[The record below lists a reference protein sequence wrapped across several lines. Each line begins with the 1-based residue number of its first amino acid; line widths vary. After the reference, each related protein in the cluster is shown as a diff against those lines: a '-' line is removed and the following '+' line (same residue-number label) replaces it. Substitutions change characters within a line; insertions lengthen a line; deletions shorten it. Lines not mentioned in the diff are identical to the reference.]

1 MKAILR
7 NENECITAFHK
18 GFPLA
23 SVGKSVSAFIAEKPN
38 IFSSGFQFP
47 LMILRESALN
57 HNIKRMADYCSSI
70 GAVLAPHVKTSM
82 APKLAQMQINS
93 GAWALTVANFYQAS
107 VFLNFGFRR
116 FIIGNEVVEPTAI
129 QAIGKINLKP
139 DHQIIFYLNSMAG
152 LEILKSSISKLVEC
166 KIYVLLE
173 IGVEN
178 GRTGIRELSLASEI
192 LDGVAKDDRIE
203 VLGVSG
209 FEGIVPEG
217 ARNLLGEEKIRSFL
231 RKIVL
236 AAKIVAPHVKNEK
249 IIISAGGSSFFDFVM
264 EEFQK
269 HSAPCT
275 VILRSGGYVSHDH
288 DGYGIN
294 YPFLSEVKQK
304 QFYPALELWS
314 QVLSCP
320 EPGLALLNF
329 GKRDTGN
336 DVNNPRP
343 IKKFDGKLKNFT
355 AEIEKLNDQHGCLKL
370 MGEILNVGEIVGM
383 GISHPCTNFDKWKL
397 IPLVDNNYNVI
408 DCIETDF

>member
-217 ARNLLGEEKIRSFL
+217 ARNLLGKEKIRSFL

>member
-139 DHQIIFYLNSMAG
+139 DHQIIFYLDSMAG

>member
-139 DHQIIFYLNSMAG
+139 DHQIIFYL
-152 LEILKSSISKLVEC
+152 
-166 KIYVLLE
+166 
-173 IGVEN
+173 
-178 GRTGIRELSLASEI
+178 
-192 LDGVAKDDRIE
+192 D
-203 VLGVSG
+203 
-209 FEGIVPEG
+209 
-217 ARNLLGEEKIRSFL
+217 
-231 RKIVL
+231 
-236 AAKIVAPHVKNEK
+236 
-249 IIISAGGSSFFDFVM
+249 
-264 EEFQK
+264 
-269 HSAPCT
+269 
-275 VILRSGGYVSHDH
+275 
-288 DGYGIN
+288 
-294 YPFLSEVKQK
+294 
-304 QFYPALELWS
+304 
-314 QVLSCP
+314 
-320 EPGLALLNF
+320 
-329 GKRDTGN
+329 
-336 DVNNPRP
+336 
-343 IKKFDGKLKNFT
+343 
-355 AEIEKLNDQHGCLKL
+355 
-370 MGEILNVGEIVGM
+370 
-383 GISHPCTNFDKWKL
+383 
-397 IPLVDNNYNVI
+397 
-408 DCIETDF
+408 